1 MDALDYCK
9 GIEIELT
16 AWKAKIYDVI
26 RKMDKLQSGDKEKVL
41 PHIQGF
47 NIIITE
53 LEDKIASLKTECP
66 SNWSPQKKEIDD
78 AHIDMRSKYEETM
91 ELIGKASPVSI
102 PG

>member
-1 MDALDYCK
+1 MDVLDYCK
-9 GIEIELT
+9 GLEIELT
-16 AWKAKIYDVI
+16 AWKAKIYDII
-26 RKMDKLQSGDKEKVL
+26 RKMEKLQSGDKEKVL

-53 LEDKIASLKTECP
+53 LEDKITSLKNECP
-66 SNWSPQKKEIDD
+66 SEWSPQKKEIED

-91 ELIGKASPVSI
+91 ELIGKAAPVSI

>member
-1 MDALDYCK
+1 MDVLDYCK
-9 GIEIELT
+9 GLESELT
-16 AWKAKIYDVI
+16 AWKAKIYDII

-53 LEDKIASLKTECP
+53 LEDKITSLKYECP
-66 SNWSPQKKEIDD
+66 SEWSPQKKEIDD

-91 ELIGKASPVSI
+91 ELIGKAAPVSI

>member
-1 MDALDYCK
+1 MDVLDYCK
-9 GIEIELT
+9 GLESELT

-53 LEDKIASLKTECP
+53 LEDKITSLKHECP
-66 SNWSPQKKEIDD
+66 SEWSPQKKEIDD

-91 ELIGKASPVSI
+91 ELIGKAAPVSI

>member
-1 MDALDYCK
+1 MDALDFCK

-16 AWKAKIYDVI
+16 AWKAKMYDVI
-26 RKMDKLQSGDKEKVL
+26 RKMDRLQSGDKEKVL
-41 PHIQGF
+41 PNIQDM

-66 SNWSPQKKEIDD
+66 ANWSPQKKEIDD
-78 AHIDMRSKYEETM
+78 AHIDMRSRYEETM
-91 ELIGKASPVSI
+91 ELIGKAAPVSI